1 MSQEVVL
8 PQHASAQH
16 QPYLETPARPAT
28 DIHLTLTRDFT
39 IVAVSDAYLQAN
51 MIGRDDIIGRRI
63 FEVLPGRSS
72 TTGLR
77 DLNVSLQ
84 RVLRSKTSD
93 AMAVQKINIRRP
105 DADGGGLDERYWR
118 MHNSPMLRPDG
129 EVDCIILQIK
139 DVTDST
145 RRKLEQEEQEQ
156 GDAAEDLR
164 RRNGQMEA
172 EILLRTHEAVA
183 ITRKLEAE
191 QNLHQTQ
198 KMEAVGQ
205 LTGGIAHDFNNILT
219 VIFGATGLLADAVA
233 DRPKLAELTKLIE
246 HAAQRAADLTQH
258 LLSFARKQPLQ
269 PLHTDINVLIADT
282 VELLRPSLGENIDI
296 ELVLEVDAWPALI
309 DPGQLTTAL
318 LNLAVNARDAMPD
331 GGKLILETGNV
342 YLDEAYAALNG
353 DLHPGHYVMMVVS
366 DTGSGMSDAI
376 RDRAFEPF
384 FTTKEVGKGT
394 GLGLSMVY
402 GFVKQSDGHIKIY
415 SDEGY
420 GTAIKL
426 YLPRAT
432 GSPEATTSI
441 VPVDLIGGTESILV
455 VEDDPLVRRY
465 VNEQLVSLGYRTT
478 IAANSVEALAFL
490 DRDLA
495 CDLLFTDVILSGGTN
510 GRELAD
516 VARTRREEIKV
527 LFTSGYTESAIMHN
541 GRLAL
546 GVLLLP
552 KPYRKSDLARMVR
565 VALGPA

>member
-1 MSQEVVL
+1 MSQEIVVQQ
-8 PQHASAQH
+8 PAPAQH
-16 QPYLETPARPAT
+16 QPYLETPAGPAT
-28 DIHLTLTRDFT
+28 GLHLTLTRDFT
-39 IVAVSDAYLQAN
+39 IAAVSDAYLQAI

-63 FEVLPGRSS
+63 FDVLPGRPSA
-72 TTGLR
+72 TALR
-77 DLNVSLQ
+77 DLSVSLQ

-93 AMAVQKINIRRP
+93 AMAVQRITIRRP
-105 DADGGGLDERYWR
+105 DSNGGGLEEHYWR
-118 MHNSPMLRPDG
+118 MHNSPILRPDG
-129 EVDCIILQIK
+129 QVDCIILQIK
-139 DVTDST
+139 DVTDSMH
-145 RRKLEQEEQEQ
+145 RKREQEEHEQ
-156 GDAAEDLR
+156 DNAAEDLR

-172 EILLRTHEAVA
+172 EILHRTHEAVA

-219 VIFGATGLLADAVA
+219 VIFGATGLLAEATA
-233 DRPKLAELTKLIE
+233 DQPKLVALTKMIDD
-246 HAAQRAADLTQH
+246 AAQHAADLTQH

-269 PLHTDINVLIADT
+269 PRHTDINALIAGM
-282 VELLRPSLGENIDI
+282 VKLLRPSLAEHIDI
-296 ELVLEVDAWPALI
+296 ELVFEAEAWPALI

-331 GGKLILETGNV
+331 GGKLIIETGNV
-342 YLDEAYAALNG
+342 YLDEAYAAING
-353 DLHPGHYVMMVVS
+353 DIHPGHYVMIAVS
-366 DTGSGMSDAI
+366 DTGSGMSAAI
-376 RDRAFEPF
+376 RERAFEPF

-415 SDEGY
+415 SEEGH
-420 GTAIKL
+420 GTSVKL
-426 YLPRAT
+426 YLPRTT
-432 GSPEATTSI
+432 GSPEVTLSVMPTAL
-441 VPVDLIGGTESILV
+441 VGGNESILV
-455 VEDDPLVRRY
+455 VEDDPLLRRY
-465 VNEQLVSLGYRTT
+465 VNEQLLSLGYRTT

-516 VARTRREEIKV
+516 AVRTRRATIKV

-541 GRLAL
+541 GRLEP

-552 KPYRKSDLARMVR
+552 KPYRKSDLAHMVR
-565 VALGPA
+565 VALGSA